1 MGRMLLLLLSMSLIA
16 PNSAEIATLR
26 GSRGAK
32 KPLVPL
38 AAFSRE
44 MIADPCRYVL
54 GLLPRRSGK
63 TFTVC
68 FKVGHALRTDQGDCF
83 CLARA
88 QDGAKENLRQV
99 AQHLKA
105 MKMVSAACSEID
117 GQDTE
122 IVIDPEIAGGF
133 RLQKFFLVMNN
144 GRRCFA
150 MTSHPD
156 ALRGFGAAP
165 NGIISLDEHAFH
177 RDSEEMWKGVAP
189 AVMRGGRV
197 IITSTPHYQIGNFF
211 KLCRK
216 CGLTEGHAAEPK
228 QQGIFSTYFRDI
240 IQIREELIETGL
252 VLDLAELK
260 ELAGDEEAW
269 LQEFMCRFLSGAEL
283 WFSPELIAAARS
295 PSATAEWNPKAE
307 AEWPGEGRLY
317 VGVDVGRYRDLTV
330 FYIVR
335 RALDMNIL
343 RGMIVLERTLIPD
356 QVEALKALLR
366 HPHVARCCID
376 NTGIGVALAD
386 GIRKDEVLVSK
397 LGGLTPT
404 AEDPGRREGQVTFTL
419 ETKEKMMVLLRNRM
433 DSHLEKIPENLPM
446 LEKALESIKST
457 PSALGHRRFD
467 AARTDL
473 AKHADAAWAMA
484 LAVVAADSPGIAA
497 ASVGADVGRGELLA
511 QQRDSRPSFWKEAGD
526 RRLEAGGAEEE
537 DMPPPRGIRGITGPE
552 IFAQ

>member
-497 ASVGADVGRGELLA
+497 ASVGAEVSRGEVLA
-511 QQRDSRPSFWKEAGD
+511 QQRDSRPSFWKEQLAAD
-526 RRLEAGGAEEE
+526 SADDAE
-537 DMPPPRGIRGITGPE
+537 MPPPRGIRGISGPE